1 MPKIIILRGNSG
13 SGKTTVAKMLQRHFG
28 RNTLMILQDTVR
40 REMLWV
46 HDGSG
51 TPALPLMIDLL
62 KYVYTHSSV
71 TILEGILDSETYRP
85 LFDVAE
91 SLYGKEIY
99 AYYFDIPFAEILRRH
114 ETKPNRFDFGE
125 TDMRRWWKEK
135 DYIGTIP
142 EKPITAS
149 QTADEIVK
157 MILSDMA

>member
-1 MPKIIILRGNSG
+1 MPKLVILRGNSG
-13 SGKTTVAKMLQRHFG
+13 SGKTTVAKLLQRQLG
-28 RNTLMILQDTVR
+28 RNTLMIPQDTVR
-40 REMLWV
+40 REMLWA
-46 HDGSG
+46 HDGPNP
-51 TPALPLMIDLL
+51 PALPLLMELL
-62 KYVYTHSSV
+62 RYGYSHSSV

-85 LFDVAE
+85 LFDVAA
-91 SLYGKEIY
+91 SLYGTEIY
-99 AYYFDIPFAEILRRH
+99 AYYFDIPFAETLRRH
-114 ETKPNRFDFGE
+114 ATKPNRLDFGE

>member
-1 MPKIIILRGNSG
+1 MPKLIILRGNSG

-28 RNTLMILQDTVR
+28 RNTLMIPQDTVR
-40 REMLWV
+40 REMLWA

-51 TPALPLMIDLL
+51 TPALPLMTDLL
-62 KYVYTHSSV
+62 KYGYSHSSV
-71 TILEGILDSETYRP
+71 TILEGILDSETYQP
-85 LFDVAE
+85 LFDLAA
-91 SLYGKEIY
+91 SLYGTEIY
-99 AYYFDIPFAEILRRH
+99 AYYFDIPFAETLRRH
-114 ETKPNRFDFGE
+114 ATKPNRFDFGE

-142 EKPITAS
+142 EKPITAL